1 MTEERAGVTQERW
14 QQWTE
19 WPLTATALVFL
30 AAYAVEVLFNLPE
43 SRAPELDTIIVGTW
57 VVFVLDYL
65 VNLYL
70 APQRWRWFSRNIHLL
85 LIVALPIL
93 RPLRLLRLVT
103 LLALL
108 QRHAGSALRGRVVAF
123 VGCSAALLV
132 FVGALA
138 ALDAEQND
146 PVANIRTFGD
156 ALWWACVTITTVGY
170 GDLYPVT
177 FIGRLV
183 AIGLMISGITVLGVV
198 TATVATWLVQRVAD
212 EAAAAEVPAEI
223 QLHHVMAEL
232 RALRA
237 EVAELR
243 RAAPAQPPREDDD
256 GDTS

>member
-1 MTEERAGVTQERW
+1 MDQERW
-14 QQWTE
+14 QRWTE
-19 WPLTATALVFL
+19 WPLTATALVFV
-30 AAYAVEVLFNLPE
+30 AAYAVEVLFNVPE
-43 SRAPELDTIIVGTW
+43 SRAPELDAIIIGTW

-70 APQRWRWFSRNIHLL
+70 APQRWRWFGRNLHLL

-108 QRHAGSALRGRVVAF
+108 QRRAGSALRGSVVAY
-123 VGCSAALLV
+123 VACSAALLV

-146 PVANIRTFGD
+146 PAANIRSFGD

-170 GDLYPVT
+170 GDHYPVT
-177 FIGRLV
+177 MIGRMV
-183 AIGLMISGITVLGVV
+183 AVGLMISGITVLGVV

-212 EAAAAEVPAEI
+212 EAAAAEIPAKIE
-223 QLHHVMAEL
+223 LHHVMAEL
-232 RALRA
+232 QALRA
-237 EVAELR
+237 EVAAMRE
-243 RAAPAQPPREDDD
+243 ADDPPEPRREDDD
-256 GDTS
+256 GGTS